1 MKSTPDKPTSLEEK
15 LAASQDENK
24 ALSQKVSELMES
36 NCDFY
41 FRETKKKAELSMLSD
56 YQKLIL
62 R

>member
-1 MKSTPDKPTSLEEK
+1 MKSTPLEEK

-24 ALSQKVSELMES
+24 VLNKKVAELMES

-41 FRETKKKAELSMLSD
+41 FRETKKKAQEAIVSD
-56 YQKLIL
+56 YQRLIL